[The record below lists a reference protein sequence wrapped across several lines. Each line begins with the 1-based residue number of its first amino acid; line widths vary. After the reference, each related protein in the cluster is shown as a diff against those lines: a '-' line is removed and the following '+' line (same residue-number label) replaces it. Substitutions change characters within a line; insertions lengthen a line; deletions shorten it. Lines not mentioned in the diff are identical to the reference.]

1 MLQLENWHLIQADT
15 RDLWAPPTG
24 LAIAIQGT
32 LFGDP
37 ARPDGQCVRTAGL
50 VLIDLES
57 RVAWTREAV
66 YALGQPAPA
75 FVRALAPAGQ

>member
-1 MLQLENWHLIQADT
+1 MLQLENWQLIPADS
-15 RDLWAPPTG
+15 RDLWAPPTA
-24 LAIAIQGT
+24 LALALQGT

-37 ARPDGQCVRTAGL
+37 ARPDGQRVRTACL
-50 VLIDLES
+50 VLLDLEA

-75 FVRALAPAGQ
+75 FVRALDPAGR